1 MWQNDNTLVLRGAF
15 WGAFGCF
22 YIICS
27 IFLCSNAFFKIK
39 GWMEETFKWMNN
51 KWNPDIN
58 ITSSNIPLAPYPL
71 QPPLLPPPPSLPG
84 SLPLTNMWESMSLVG
99 QVLNTGL
106 QSLPATGCIQ
116 VFPSFHVL
124 PKLLY
129 SPNPQQPPL
138 HKELPPLKPH
148 PEVPTPPELLPMFS
162 SLLLKMRLP

>member
-84 SLPLTNMWESMSLVG
+84 SLPLTNMWESRSLVG

-106 QSLPATGCIQ
+106 QSLPARGGIQ
-116 VFPSFHVL
+116 VVPSFHVP